1 MGWAQGEHV
10 ALIGPTGTGK
20 TTLAETLLSQR
31 KYVVALLTKSDT
43 LAWRKFRVETSA
55 GSLVWAK
62 SAPDGAVRIILKP
75 SPERRADEFRKAI
88 KLAYQQGGW
97 TIYFDELYELQML
110 GLEPEIIQQYSEG
123 RSEGITCVGGMQRP
137 SWVTRKGVS
146 RWAISQVRHLFG
158 FRMTDQRDV
167 EIVAEIVG
175 KDWARQLP
183 HVRRFE
189 FAYLNQA
196 TGKTATGSV
205 KTLSE
210 VF

>member
-1 MGWAQGEHV
+1 MKWAQGEHV

-43 LAWRKFRVETSA
+43 LAWRKFRTETSA
-55 GSLVWAK
+55 GSLIWAK

-75 SPERRADEFRKAI
+75 SPEKRADEFRKAI
-88 KLAYQQGGW
+88 KLAYKQGGW
-97 TIYFDELYELQML
+97 TIYFDELYELQTL

-137 SWVTRKGVS
+137 AWVTRKGVS
-146 RWAISQVRHLFG
+146 RWAISQVRHVFG

-175 KDWARQLP
+175 KGWARQLP
-183 HVRRFE
+183 HIRRFE
-189 FAYLNQA
+189 FAYLNQT
-196 TGKTATGSV
+196 TGKTATGNV